1 MCMDVFGR
9 KLSRLPLLLAALS
22 YLGAAHAQNGDAEE
36 ILFSFGNFSYVGNTS
51 RADVTDLEI
60 SQGDLKVQ
68 ADKGSANRFDFERSE
83 WRLEGNVRI
92 AIGSVR
98 IAGDV
103 AQFSARN
110 NRLEHFELE
119 GHPATFEDLEPH
131 NSGRARGA
139 AERLTYD
146 SVDAVIGL
154 RGEAELAVGQ
164 NVVLG
169 CDLIYDIAEETFRSG
184 STECDRPFRIRIV
197 PSDDASGEA
206 AP

>member
-1 MCMDVFGR
+1 MCMDVF
-9 KLSRLPLLLAALS
+9 SRSLARLLLGLVALT
-22 YLGAAHAQNGDAEE
+22 YLGSAAGQNGEPEE

-103 AQFSARN
+103 AEFAARN

-119 GHPATFEDLEPH
+119 GSPATFEDLEPH
-131 NSGRARGA
+131 NSGRAHGA

-146 SVDAVIGL
+146 SLDAVIGL

-164 NVVLG
+164 NVVHG
-169 CDLIYDIAEETFRSG
+169 CDLIYDIDEETFRSG
-184 STECDRPFRIRIV
+184 STECERPFRIRIV
-197 PSDDASGEA
+197 PNEDAVGEA
-206 AP
+206 AQ